1 MITYVADLLSIRN
14 PVIKCMD
21 QSECT
26 AEFPG
31 SELQRFL
38 PEPSLKLW
46 QRVNH
51 RYQLELAGFVVDDCP
66 ISDWACVIQDENQQV
81 LQCFNVDGCGVRSC
95 HWCRKAV
102 SVHSGLVLNA

>member
-51 RYQLELAGFVVDDCP
+51 RYQLELAGFVVDDCLCP
-66 ISDWACVIQDENQQV
+66 IGG
-81 LQCFNVDGCGVRSC
+81 LG
-95 HWCRKAV
+95 WCELHN
-102 SVHSGLVLNA
+102 SLLVTGR